1 VPPELTT
8 HYVELIAE
16 ALSVD
21 ELDEMKEIYRAGTVG
36 TCVFVVY

>member
-8 HYVELIAE
+8 HYIEPIAE

-21 ELDEMKEIYRAGTVG
+21 ELEDMEEI
-36 TCVFVVY
+36 